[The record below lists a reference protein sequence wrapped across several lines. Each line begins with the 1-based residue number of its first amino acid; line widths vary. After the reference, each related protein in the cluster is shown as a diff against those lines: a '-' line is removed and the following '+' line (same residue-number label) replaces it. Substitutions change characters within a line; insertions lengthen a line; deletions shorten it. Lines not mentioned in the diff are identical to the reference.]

1 MNEFKWL
8 IENVPVAAALIIMT
22 KMWLSHLK
30 SSDEGARETFK
41 TIAHESANRDE
52 KCQGVI
58 KDNTDVLGQVKQVME
73 GSNKVMAA
81 NTEALVKVKQ
91 TFKEHTV
98 TINSLKQTIETKI
111 P

>member
-1 MNEFKWL
+1 VNEFKWM

-41 TIAHESANRDE
+41 TIAHESASRAE
-52 KCQGVI
+52 ECQGVI
-58 KDNTDVLGQVKQVME
+58 RDNTDVLGQVKQVMD
-73 GSNKVMAA
+73 GNNKVMAE
-81 NTEALVKVKQ
+81 NTETLGKVKE
-91 TFKEHTV
+91 TFKEHTGAL
-98 TINSLKQTIETKI
+98 NSLKQTIETKI